1 MSGEDLGKLEKKM
14 AQAVALILASG
25 HRLPGVRG
33 WELRRRLGKNFPKII
48 NSLDSRLKQIG
59 LRVKIVPDPETGPE
73 DLDRARF
80 YIVLSDP
87 LALSDIQTLGYSLD
101 ELAILSATLAYLLA
115 KNGSAAEKEVM
126 EMLETKYPRWRVE
139 AAIERLSR
147 RGYLNRTEEGV
158 LSVGWRTLV
167 EVDRQELLKAFASL
181 GTMESSEKE
190 TEKADSEVD
199 EREY

>member
-1 MSGEDLGKLEKKM
+1 VSGEELGKLEKKM

-59 LRVKIVPDPETGPE
+59 LRVKIVPDPEAGPD

-87 LALSDIQTLGYSLD
+87 LTLSDVQTLGYSLD

-115 KNGSAAEKEVM
+115 KNGSASEKEVV
-126 EMLETKYPRWRVE
+126 EMLETKYPKWRVE
-139 AAIERLSR
+139 AALERLAR

-158 LSVGWRTLV
+158 VSIGWRTLV
-167 EVDRQELLKAFASL
+167 EVDKQELLKAFASL
-181 GTMESSEKE
+181 STGETVGQESEETGTGEEAKPS
-190 TEKADSEVD
+190 
-199 EREY
+199 

>member
-1 MSGEDLGKLEKKM
+1 MSGEELGKLEKKM

-59 LRVKIVPDPETGPE
+59 LRVKVVPDPEAGPE

-87 LALSDIQTLGYSLD
+87 LTLSDVQTLGYSLD

-115 KNGSAAEKEVM
+115 KNGSSSEKEVV

-139 AAIERLSR
+139 AALERLAR

-158 LSVGWRTLV
+158 VSIGWRTLV
-167 EVDRQELLKAFASL
+167 EVDKQELLKAFASL
-181 GTMESSEKE
+181 STEGVVGQSAEKGETGEGES
-190 TEKADSEVD
+190 
-199 EREY
+199 

>member
-1 MSGEDLGKLEKKM
+1 M

-33 WELRRRLGKNFPKII
+33 WELRRRLGKNYPKII

-59 LRVKIVPDPETGPE
+59 LRIKIIHEPEAGQD

-87 LALSDIQTLGYSLD
+87 LSLSDIQTLGYSLD

-115 KNGSAAEKEVM
+115 KNGSAPEKEVV
-126 EMLETKYPRWRVE
+126 EILETKYPRWRVE
-139 AAIERLSR
+139 AALERLSR
-147 RGYLNRTEEGV
+147 RGYLAKTEEGV
-158 LSVGWRTLV
+158 ISVGWRTLV

-181 GTMESSEKE
+181 STVGTAEQSAENP
-190 TEKADSEVD
+190 EVE
-199 EREY
+199 ER

>member
-1 MSGEDLGKLEKKM
+1 MSGEELGKLEKKM

-59 LRVKIVPDPETGPE
+59 LRVKIVPDPEAGPD

-87 LALSDIQTLGYSLD
+87 LTLSDVQTLGYSLD

-115 KNGSAAEKEVM
+115 KNGSASEKEVV
-126 EMLETKYPRWRVE
+126 EMLETKYPKWRVE
-139 AAIERLSR
+139 AALERLAR

-158 LSVGWRTLV
+158 VSIGWRTLV
-167 EVDRQELLKAFASL
+167 EVDKQELLKAFASL
-181 GTMESSEKE
+181 STGETVGQESEETGTGEEAKPS
-190 TEKADSEVD
+190 
-199 EREY
+199 

>member
-181 GTMESSEKE
+181 STMESSEKE